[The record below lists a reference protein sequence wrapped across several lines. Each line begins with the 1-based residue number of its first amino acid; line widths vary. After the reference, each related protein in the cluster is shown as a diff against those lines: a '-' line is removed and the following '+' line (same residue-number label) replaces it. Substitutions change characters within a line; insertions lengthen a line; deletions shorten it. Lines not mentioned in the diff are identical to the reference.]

1 MAAHNIALPQIWADG
16 SKINIISLLFFSSR
30 WTDLQLAFAVT
41 IKIRSFNKQHHLADI
56 ASNAQPAAMPP
67 LVAIANRNFR
77 YICSMTD
84 LNIIKQILTQ
94 LKPEL
99 TAKYNVSSIGLFG
112 SVVRDDFSPSSDVD
126 IIVDFSKPIGIEF
139 VDLADFIEKKL
150 NKNVDLVSKN
160 GVKQKY
166 YRSIESEIIY
176 V

>member
-1 MAAHNIALPQIWADG
+1 
-16 SKINIISLLFFSSR
+16 
-30 WTDLQLAFAVT
+30 
-41 IKIRSFNKQHHLADI
+41 
-56 ASNAQPAAMPP
+56 
-67 LVAIANRNFR
+67 
-77 YICSMTD
+77 MTD
-84 LNIIKQILTQ
+84 LNIIKGILTQ

-166 YRSIESEIIY
+166 YHSIESEIIY

>member
-1 MAAHNIALPQIWADG
+1 MV
-16 SKINIISLLFFSSR
+16 KR
-30 WTDLQLAFAVT
+30 
-41 IKIRSFNKQHHLADI
+41 KIRSFNKQHHPAGT
-56 ASNAQPAAMPP
+56 AANAQPAAMPP